1 MTEHTPGH
9 TPGHTPTTLVTGAS
23 SGIGEQFALQLGR
36 RGHNL
41 VLAARSEDRL
51 QALARRLRAEHP
63 GIDVAVIAADLAEP
77 GSAAALA
84 TELTA
89 RGIRVDV
96 LINNAGFGSHNPVAQ
111 EDPDNLAREIQLNC
125 SSLVDL
131 TARLLPPMLE
141 RDRGGV
147 LNVASTAAYQPLAT
161 MAVYGATKA
170 FVLSFTEALWAETR
184 TTGVRVM
191 ALCPGAT
198 ETGFFQ
204 VAGNKEFM
212 TRGRQSADHVAEFG
226 LRAFFEGSAPS
237 AIPGAM
243 NKVAATGY
251 RFLPRAAMA
260 RFAGARVQA
269 ER

>member
-1 MTEHTPGH
+1 MTAQP
-9 TPGHTPTTLVTGAS
+9 PTTLVTGAS

-41 VLAARSEDRL
+41 VLTARSEDRL
-51 QALARRLRAEHP
+51 QTLAKQLRSDHP
-63 GIDVAVIAADLAEP
+63 GIAVEVIAADLAEP
-77 GSAAALA
+77 GSGAALNA
-84 TELTA
+84 ELTS
-89 RGIRVDV
+89 RGVDVDV
-96 LINNAGFGSHNPVAQ
+96 LINNAGFGSHNPVAA

-131 TARLLPPMLE
+131 TARLLPAMLK

-147 LNVASTAAYQPLAT
+147 LNVASTAAFQPLAT

-204 VAGNKEFM
+204 TPGNKEFM
-212 TRGRQSADHVAEFG
+212 TRGRQTADYVAEFG
-226 LRAFFEGSAPS
+226 LRHFFNGRAPTV
-237 AIPGAM
+237 IPGAA
-243 NKVAATGY
+243 NNLAATGY
-251 RFLPRAAMA
+251 RFLPRAMMA
-260 RFAGARVQA
+260 RFAGARVRA
-269 ER
+269 DH

>member
-1 MTEHTPGH
+1 MTAQPT
-9 TPGHTPTTLVTGAS
+9 TTLVTGAS

-41 VLAARSEDRL
+41 VLTARSESKM
-51 QALARRLRAEHP
+51 QELARRLRAEHP
-63 GIDVAVIAADLAEP
+63 GIDVEVICADLAEP
-77 GSAAALA
+77 GSGAALTA
-84 TELTA
+84 ELTS
-89 RGIRVDV
+89 RGVGVDV
-96 LINNAGFGSHNPVAQ
+96 LINNAGFGSHNPVAE

-131 TARLLPPMLE
+131 TARLLPAMLQ

-147 LNVASTAAYQPLAT
+147 LNVASTAAFQPLAG

-198 ETGFFQ
+198 ETGFFD
-204 VAGNKEFM
+204 VAGKEFL
-212 TRGRQSADHVAEFG
+212 TRGRQSAEYVAEFG
-226 LRAFFEGSAPS
+226 LRAFLNGRSPTV
-237 AIPGAM
+237 IPGAA
-243 NKVAATGY
+243 NNLAATGY
-251 RFLPRAAMA
+251 RFLPRAMMA
-260 RFAGARVQA
+260 RFAGARVRA
-269 ER
+269 D

>member
-1 MTEHTPGH
+1 MTAQPT
-9 TPGHTPTTLVTGAS
+9 TTLVTGAS

-41 VLAARSEDRL
+41 VLTARNEDRL
-51 QALARRLRAEHP
+51 QTLAKQLRSDHP
-63 GIDVAVIAADLAEP
+63 GIDVEVIAADLAEP
-77 GSAAALA
+77 GSGAALNA
-84 TELTA
+84 DLTA
-89 RGIRVDV
+89 RGLEVDV
-96 LINNAGFGSHNPVAQ
+96 LINNAGFGSHNPVAE
-111 EDPDNLAREIQLNC
+111 EDPENLAREIQLNC

-131 TARLLPPMLE
+131 TARLLPAMLK
-141 RDRGGV
+141 RDRGGI
-147 LNVASTAAYQPLAT
+147 LNVASTAAFQPLAT

-204 VAGNKEFM
+204 APGNKEFM

-226 LRAFFEGSAPS
+226 LRAFFDGRAPTV
-237 AIPGAM
+237 IPGAA
-243 NKVAATGY
+243 NKLAATGY
-251 RFLPRAAMA
+251 RFLPRAVMA
-260 RFAGARVQA
+260 RFAGARVRA
-269 ER
+269 AS

>member
-1 MTEHTPGH
+1 MTA
-9 TPGHTPTTLVTGAS
+9 LVTGAS

-41 VLAARSEDRL
+41 VLTARSEDRL
-51 QALARRLRAEHP
+51 RALAKQLHSDRP
-63 GIDVAVIAADLAEP
+63 GIAVEAITADLAVP
-77 GSAAALA
+77 GSAAALIA
-84 TELTA
+84 ELAA
-89 RGIRVDV
+89 RGIDIDV
-96 LINNAGFGSHNPVAQ
+96 LINNAGFGSHNPVAE

-131 TARLLPPMLE
+131 TARLLPAMLK

-147 LNVASTAAYQPLAT
+147 LNVASTAAFQPLAG

-198 ETGFFQ
+198 ETGFFDA
-204 VAGNKEFM
+204 AGKEFL
-212 TRGRQSADHVAEFG
+212 TSGRQSADHVAEFG
-226 LRAFFEGSAPS
+226 LRAFFNGRGPTVV
-237 AIPGAM
+237 PGLT
-243 NKVAATGY
+243 NKLGATGY
-251 RFLPRAAMA
+251 RFVPRAALA
-260 RFAGARVQA
+260 RFAGARVRA
-269 ER
+269 DH

>member
-1 MTEHTPGH
+1 MTAQ
-9 TPGHTPTTLVTGAS
+9 PTTALVTGAS

-36 RGHNL
+36 RGHNV
-41 VLAARSEDRL
+41 VLTARSEGKMED
-51 QALARRLRAEHP
+51 LARRLQAEHP
-63 GIDVAVIAADLAEP
+63 DIDVTVIGADLAEP
-77 GSAAALA
+77 GSGAALTA
-84 TELTA
+84 ELAA
-89 RGIRVDV
+89 RGIEVDV
-96 LINNAGFGSHNPVAQ
+96 LINNAGFGSHNPLAE
-111 EDPDNLAREIQLNC
+111 EDPENLAREIQLNC

-131 TARLLPPMLE
+131 TARLLPAMLE

-204 VAGNKEFM
+204 
-212 TRGRQSADHVAEFG
+212 T
-226 LRAFFEGSAPS
+226 
-237 AIPGAM
+237 
-243 NKVAATGY
+243 
-251 RFLPRAAMA
+251 
-260 RFAGARVQA
+260 
-269 ER
+269 

>member
-1 MTEHTPGH
+1 MTEHTP
-9 TPGHTPTTLVTGAS
+9 TSLVTGAS

-41 VLAARSEDRL
+41 VLTARSEDKL
-51 QALARRLRAEHP
+51 HSLARRLRSENP
-63 GIDVAVIAADLAEP
+63 GIGVEVIAADLAEP
-77 GSAAALA
+77 GSGAALTA
-84 TELTA
+84 ELAA
-89 RGIRVDV
+89 RGLGVDV
-96 LINNAGFGSHNPVAQ
+96 LINNAGFGSHNPVAE

-131 TARLLPPMLE
+131 TARLLPAMLE

-161 MAVYGATKA
+161 MAVYAATKA

-191 ALCPGAT
+191 ALSPGAT
-198 ETGFFQ
+198 ETGFFD
-204 VAGNKEFM
+204 APGNKEFM
-212 TRGRQSADHVAEFG
+212 TRGRQSAVHVAEFG
-226 LRAFFEGSAPS
+226 LRAFFDGRGPS
-237 AIPGAM
+237 AIPGTA
-243 NKVAATGY
+243 NKLAATGY

-260 RFAGARVQA
+260 RFAGARVRAA
-269 ER
+269 E

>member
-1 MTEHTPGH
+1 MTTAP
-9 TPGHTPTTLVTGAS
+9 PSYTTLVTGAS
-23 SGIGEQFALQLGR
+23 SGIGEQFALQLGL

-41 VLAARSEDRL
+41 VLTARSEDRL
-51 QALARRLRAEHP
+51 HALARKLRAEHP

-77 GSAAALA
+77 GSAAAL
-84 TELTA
+84 TGELA
-89 RGIRVDV
+89 DRGLRVDM
-96 LINNAGFGSHNPVAQ
+96 LINNAGFGSHNPVAE
-111 EDPDNLAREIQLNC
+111 EDPENLVREIQLNC

-141 RDRGGV
+141 RDRGGI
-147 LNVASTAAYQPLAT
+147 LNVASTAAFQPLAT

-184 TTGVRVM
+184 TSGVRVM

-198 ETGFFQ
+198 ETEFFR

-212 TRGRQSADHVAEFG
+212 TRGRQSADDVAEFG
-226 LRAFFEGSAPS
+226 LGAFFGGGAPS
-237 AIPGAM
+237 VVPGVK
-243 NKVAATGY
+243 NKLAATGY

-260 RFAGARVQA
+260 RFAGARVRADASQEA
-269 ER
+269 